1 MGTARHPSAL
11 VVSDLD
17 RDGRADIAV
26 SCRLSSVVTAF
37 TRVGSSWVR
46 RDFGTTVTP
55 ADLAIGD
62 LNGDLLPDLA
72 TYSEINGS
80 ISVLFN
86 SSNTTPIAI
95 SDFEA
100 LRSGDRIRL
109 RWRVAAEFAPQI
121 TQLDIQ
127 SGPASTGPFETRVTW
142 TEIEAGWLEFEDRPT
157 SGDDSVWYRLRI
169 HSRTGSEEIAGP
181 IEIAAETR
189 RRGVVLHAP
198 VQELDGRI
206 AFGYTVTERAVS
218 VSLGVLDVRG
228 RLVWSALPSVAG
240 PGTYRLWWDF
250 RGPTGA
256 AIARGIYFVQLR
268 HDHGVL
274 SQRFIATHR

>member
-1 MGTARHPSAL
+1 M
-11 VVSDLD
+11 
-17 RDGRADIAV
+17 
-26 SCRLSSVVTAF
+26 
-37 TRVGSSWVR
+37 
-46 RDFGTTVTP
+46 
-55 ADLAIGD
+55 AIGD

-86 SSNTTPIAI
+86 NSSATPVAI

-109 RWRVAAEFAPQI
+109 RWHVAAEFAPQI

-127 SGPASTGPFETRVTW
+127 SAPISTGPFETRVTW
-142 TEIEAGWLEFEDRPT
+142 TEIEAGWLEFEDRPVNGGG
-157 SGDDSVWYRLRI
+157 SMWYRLRI

-181 IEIAAETR
+181 IEIAAAKT
-189 RRGVVLHAP
+189 RRGVVLHTP
-198 VQELDGRI
+198 VQERDGRI

-240 PGTYRLWWDF
+240 PGTHRLWWDF
-250 RGPTGA
+250 RGSTGA

-268 HDHGVL
+268 HDHGTL
-274 SQRFIATHR
+274 SQRFVATHR